1 MCYKTHHGMHGFF
14 LQPQTHIF
22 FNKNGIKEM
31 EIGERPW
38 GKYEVLVEAVGY
50 KVKRITVTSGGRLS
64 LQSHEHRAEHWV
76 VVTGTAKVTVDND
89 VMMKEPGESVYI
101 PLGAI
106 HRLENETAADMI
118 LIEVQTGTY
127 LGEDDIKRYD
137 DIYGR

>member
-1 MCYKTHHGMHGFF
+1 
-14 LQPQTHIF
+14 
-22 FNKNGIKEM
+22 M

-38 GKYEVLVEAVGY
+38 GKYEVLAEKDGY
-50 KVKRITVTSGGRLS
+50 KVKRITVLPAGRLS

-76 VVTGTAKVTVDND
+76 VVTGTAKVTVDEA
-89 VMMKEPGESVYI
+89 VLIKQPGESVYI

-106 HRLENETAADMI
+106 HRLENETQTDMV

>member
-1 MCYKTHHGMHGFF
+1 
-14 LQPQTHIF
+14 
-22 FNKNGIKEM
+22 M

-38 GKYEVLVEAVGY
+38 GKYEVLVEEAGY
-50 KVKRITVTSGGRLS
+50 KVKRIAVSPAGRLS

-76 VVTGTAKVTVDND
+76 VVTGTAKVTVDD
-89 VMMKEPGESVYI
+89 DIMTKQPGESVYI

-106 HRLENETAADMI
+106 HRLENETTSDMV

-127 LGEDDIKRYD
+127 LGEDDIKRYE